1 MFNPKVKVGD
11 RIVSIHMDGD
21 NPSVPIGTKGTVM
34 GSSET
39 PFGKNIQVDWDNG
52 SKLDLLD
59 DVDVWMLEKD
69 IKKKTIEEEVKIEP
83 SDRAIKNICD
93 AKKFCEAQ
101 GPITFGQLKEIVQ
114 NAMSKRIALHVGE
127 GSYKEFLRL
136 LPWFIP

>member
-69 IKKKTIEEEVKIEP
+69 IKKKTITDSK
-83 SDRAIKNICD
+83 
-93 AKKFCEAQ
+93 
-101 GPITFGQLKEIVQ
+101 PISEMFVE
-114 NAMSKRIALHVGE
+114 N
-127 GSYKEFLRL
+127 
-136 LPWFIP
+136 

>member
-69 IKKKTIEEEVKIEP
+69 IKKKTITDSKPISEMFVENEP
-83 SDRAIKNICD
+83 KTRVNQKFLIDTPLVAKRLKNSDDVESIKEDLKRMVLQNII
-93 AKKFCEAQ
+93 K
-101 GPITFGQLKEIVQ
+101 
-114 NAMSKRIALHVGE
+114 
-127 GSYKEFLRL
+127 
-136 LPWFIP
+136 

>member
-69 IKKKTIEEEVKIEP
+69 IKKKTITDSKPISEMFVENKPKNRVNQKFLIDTP
-83 SDRAIKNICD
+83 LVAKRLKNSDDVESIKEDLKRMVLQNII
-93 AKKFCEAQ
+93 K
-101 GPITFGQLKEIVQ
+101 
-114 NAMSKRIALHVGE
+114 
-127 GSYKEFLRL
+127 
-136 LPWFIP
+136 

>member
-34 GSSET
+34 GSSQT

-69 IKKKTIEEEVKIEP
+69 IKKKTMTDSKPISEMFVENEP
-83 SDRAIKNICD
+83 RNRVNHKFLIDTPLV
-93 AKKFCEAQ
+93 AK
-101 GPITFGQLKEIVQ
+101 QLKNSDDVESIKEGLKRMVLQ
-114 NAMSKRIALHVGE
+114 NIIK
-127 GSYKEFLRL
+127 
-136 LPWFIP
+136 

>member
-11 RIVSIHMDGD
+11 RIVSIHMDGE
-21 NPSVPIGTKGTVM
+21 NTSVPIGTKGTIA
-34 GSSET
+34 GLSET

-83 SDRAIKNICD
+83 SDKSIKEDLKRMVLQNII
-93 AKKFCEAQ
+93 K
-101 GPITFGQLKEIVQ
+101 
-114 NAMSKRIALHVGE
+114 
-127 GSYKEFLRL
+127 
-136 LPWFIP
+136 

>member
-69 IKKKTIEEEVKIEP
+69 IKKKTITDSKPISEMFVENEP
-83 SDRAIKNICD
+83 KNRVNQKFLIDTPLVAKRLKNSDDVESIKEDLKRMVLQNII
-93 AKKFCEAQ
+93 K
-101 GPITFGQLKEIVQ
+101 
-114 NAMSKRIALHVGE
+114 
-127 GSYKEFLRL
+127 
-136 LPWFIP
+136 